1 MNKTLTKTFVWNNKR
16 AEDMNIKTISL
27 PDIKLSTER
36 KNETVIPGRDGFL
49 TELDGYDGD
58 TKQVTADYIG
68 TREGALKV
76 AQWLKGEGEIVFGDL
91 PDRYYQ
97 ARINNM
103 IPISQILAN
112 EKYTFPIEFRCQPYG
127 YLLDGKEEITITS
140 GTVLN
145 HNKADTESLPIITI
159 NGTGPCTFAI
169 NNRTFNISEIG
180 GSITINSLMKL
191 VYNDKGDK
199 MTGRFPYL
207 DIGENTITFSGTNIN
222 SVSLIPNWRC
232 Y

>member
-1 MNKTLTKTFVWNNKR
+1 MKKTFVWNNKR

-27 PDIKLSTER
+27 PDIKLSSER
-36 KNETVIPGRDGFL
+36 KTETAIPGRDGFL

-58 TKQVTADYIG
+58 TKQVTADYKSDNP
-68 TREGALKV
+68 LKV
-76 AQWLKGEGEIVFGDL
+76 AQWLKGEGEVVFGNL

-103 IPISQILAN
+103 IPISQILEN
-112 EKYTFPIEFRCQPYG
+112 EMYTFPIEFRCQPYG
-127 YLLDGKEEITITS
+127 YLLDGKEEITITN

-159 NGTGPCTFAI
+159 NGTGACSFTI

-191 VYNDKGDK
+191 VYNDKGDR
-199 MTGRFPYL
+199 MTGKFPYL
-207 DIGENTITFSGTNIN
+207 DIGENVINFDGANITSVNI
-222 SVSLIPNWRC
+222 VPNWRC

>member
-1 MNKTLTKTFVWNNKR
+1 MKKTWIWNNKK
-16 AEDMNIKTISL
+16 AEDMDIKTISL
-27 PDIKLSTER
+27 PDIKLSDER
-36 KNETVIPGRDGFL
+36 KTETTIPGRDGFL

-58 TKQVTADYIG
+58 TKEVKADFIG
-68 TREGALKV
+68 TREKALRV
-76 AQWLKGEGEIVFGDL
+76 AQWLKGEGEVVFGNI
-91 PDRYYQ
+91 PDRYYK

-103 IPISQILAN
+103 IPISQIIEN
-112 EKYTFPIEFRCQPYG
+112 QMYTFPIEFRCQPYG

-140 GTVLN
+140 GTILN

-159 NGTGPCTFAI
+159 NGTGPCTFTI

-199 MTGRFPYL
+199 MTGKFPYL
-207 DIGENTITFSGTNIN
+207 DIGENLITFTGTAITSVNI
-222 SVSLIPNWRC
+222 VPNWRC

>member
-1 MNKTLTKTFVWNNKR
+1 MKKTFVWNNKR
-16 AEDMNIKTISL
+16 AEDMNIKTISI
-27 PDIKLSTER
+27 PDIKLSSER
-36 KNETVIPGRDGFL
+36 KTETVIPGRDGFL

-58 TKQVTADYIG
+58 TKQVTTDYKG
-68 TREGALKV
+68 DNPLKI
-76 AQWLKGEGEIVFGDL
+76 AQWLKGNGEVVFGNL

-103 IPISQILAN
+103 IPISQILEN
-112 EKYTFPIEFRCQPYG
+112 EMYTFPIEFRCQPYG
-127 YLLDGKEEITITS
+127 YLLDGKEELTITS

-159 NGTGPCTFAI
+159 NGTGPCVFTI
-169 NNRTFNISEIG
+169 NSRTFNISEIG

-191 VYNDKGDK
+191 VYNNKGDK
-199 MTGRFPYL
+199 MTGKFPYL
-207 DIGENTITFSGTNIN
+207 DTNENTITFTGPNIN
-222 SVSLIPNWRC
+222 SVSIIPNWRC

>member
-1 MNKTLTKTFVWNNKR
+1 MKKTFVWNNKR

-36 KNETVIPGRDGFL
+36 KTETVIPGRDGFL

-58 TKQVTADYIG
+58 TKQVTADYKG
-68 TREGALKV
+68 NNPLKI
-76 AQWLKGEGEIVFGDL
+76 AQWLKGEGEVVFGNL

-103 IPISQILAN
+103 IPISQIIEN
-112 EKYTFPIEFRCQPYG
+112 EMYTFPIEFRCQPYG

-140 GTVLN
+140 GTILN

-159 NGTGPCTFAI
+159 NGTGPCAFTI
-169 NNRTFNISEIG
+169 NSRTFNITEIG

-199 MTGRFPYL
+199 MTGKFPYL
-207 DIGENTITFSGTNIN
+207 DISENLITFTGTGITSVNI
-222 SVSLIPNWRC
+222 VQQWRC